1 MEPENISDFIE
12 LYVKDSKLLEPVA
25 RQIATDLQKGMRDQL
40 WKGHGYDT
48 GQLYRDIYS
57 NYSVDGDEAII
68 IGGFTVEHGDYVIR
82 GVRGKGKAK
91 SGPIPFL
98 TDGLKYVLELYK

>member
-1 MEPENISDFIE
+1 MGEIKDFVKLYIEDSD
-12 LYVKDSKLLEPVA
+12 LLEDSA
-25 RQIATDLQKGMRDQL
+25 KLIAGDLQKNMRSNL

-57 NYSVDGDEAII
+57 KHDVSKNSAIV
-68 IGGFTVEHGDYVIR
+68 IGGFTVEYGDYVIR
-82 GVRGKGKAK
+82 GVRGKGQAK

-98 TDGLKYVLELYK
+98 TMGLEAALENYR